1 MKSTLK
7 HKFLQLGVNVCR
19 FLLAAAFVFSGFVK
33 LLDPRGTEYKIEDY
47 LALFGLNKFF
57 PLPLPL
63 LMSVLLGLL
72 EFSLGVYLLFGIR
85 RKGTS
90 RATMLFLLVMTPLT
104 LYLALTNPI
113 TDCGC
118 FGDAIHLTN
127 WQTFGKNVVLLL
139 ACVILYLNS
148 HVQPR
153 LISERNQWVISLYS
167 LAFGVVVALYS
178 IYRLPL
184 IDFRPY
190 HIGID
195 LPSAIMEE
203 WDNPTEDAHYLDFSM
218 TSAEG
223 DDITFDWLSAPG
235 YKFLLVSPYLE
246 MADDGPMDHLND
258 IWDYAR
264 EQGYPMLCLTSSVDE
279 SIQRWRDLT
288 GAEYPFAF
296 ADGVVLKTIIR
307 SNPGLLLLR
316 DGLIIG
322 KWPASSLPAIDAA
335 KGPLDEQ
342 SIGQFQPEKNLRT
355 ILYLVLWFVVPLLL
369 CTFVD
374 GIWVGRKKYE
384 RRKNRNKI
392 NSLTN

>member
-1 MKSTLK
+1 MRSTLK
-7 HKFLQLGVNVCR
+7 HKILQCGVNVCR
-19 FLLAAAFVFSGFVK
+19 LLLSAAFIFSGFVK

-246 MADDGPMDHLND
+246 MADDGSMDHLND

-355 ILYLVLWFVVPLLL
+355 ILYLVLWFAVPLLL